1 MANLRSKKMLSNNFF
16 EDWILTGKPP
26 VSSNPY
32 LILDSRVLDYILYK
46 REIRI
51 EGTFEQ
57 KAQRIFEID
66 QEEPEW
72 FESVKRLNFIRIN
85 SDIEIEKLY
94 AFGALN
100 GISFKRAFDEDG
112 KKFSKLDI
120 IGYIRFHLILIDLN
134 LSQNHYSEWLDSVT
148 VRFITIL
155 GSYLKIQESVLK
167 NLLKFININTFRRV
181 IKLRS
186 LKEINKDKN
195 YQRFLKISNSENIK
209 LIESLYSIE
218 RTPVNWLEIIKNEIY
233 YPFEEF
239 LLECDINKPEE
250 IIKKLEIII
259 PLPISQSLEDPT
271 KIIKNY
277 VRNNISH
284 YRNFYE
290 RRDFKKLS
298 IEEICKFSNMEIER
312 YISSMSDKEIFST
325 FKIYIPYVTRNELVQ
340 RIIRAIRF
348 NSFFFPIE
356 LNYEKS
362 INKTTFFM
370 YEDIREINF
379 CICFGT
385 INKFYTYEIEDL
397 VNAFYRDNETGI
409 IDFRRPDNIELT
421 FYDENI
427 YELSDLIKILNS
439 TENII
444 NIYRKI
450 NQDTEWFQKLLE
462 IPKPLNEINKLFYN
476 INEVIIDRLDKL
488 KQDNEIRNKFITFE
502 TLQKELIREF
512 LINVFYTSMY
522 MRRWLGPGDP
532 YPLREENTLKDIS
545 PDELVQ
551 KQGSVVNK
559 ILEKMDRETYKFCME
574 LPGCYYNKG
583 NFSVGLFNFEK
594 IWTESVMKGEKCIRV
609 SSNSLLG
616 ISIHFLR
623 ILFRQSIPDVDI
635 REIDKI
641 V

>member
-1 MANLRSKKMLSNNFF
+1 
-16 EDWILTGKPP
+16 
-26 VSSNPY
+26 
-32 LILDSRVLDYILYK
+32 
-46 REIRI
+46 
-51 EGTFEQ
+51 
-57 KAQRIFEID
+57 
-66 QEEPEW
+66 
-72 FESVKRLNFIRIN
+72 
-85 SDIEIEKLY
+85 
-94 AFGALN
+94 
-100 GISFKRAFDEDG
+100 
-112 KKFSKLDI
+112 
-120 IGYIRFHLILIDLN
+120 
-134 LSQNHYSEWLDSVT
+134 
-148 VRFITIL
+148 
-155 GSYLKIQESVLK
+155 
-167 NLLKFININTFRRV
+167 
-181 IKLRS
+181 
-186 LKEINKDKN
+186 
-195 YQRFLKISNSENIK
+195 
-209 LIESLYSIE
+209 
-218 RTPVNWLEIIKNEIY
+218 
-233 YPFEEF
+233 
-239 LLECDINKPEE
+239 PEE

-277 VRNNISH
+277 IKNNISH

-409 IDFRRPDNIELT
+409 INFRRPDNIELT
-421 FYDENI
+421 FCDENI

-439 TENII
+439 TENIV

-450 NQDTEWFQKLLE
+450 NQDIEWFQKLLE
-462 IPKPLNEINKLFYN
+462 IPKPLDEINKLFYN
-476 INEVIIDRLDKL
+476 IDEVIIDRFDKL

-522 MRRWLGPGDP
+522 MRRWLGPGNP
-532 YPLREENTLKDIS
+532 YPLREENTFKNIS

-551 KQGSVVNK
+551 KQGCVVNK

-574 LPGCYYNKG
+574 LPDCYYSKG
-583 NFSVGLFNFEK
+583 NFLVGFFNFEK
-594 IWTESVMKGEKCIRV
+594 IWTESVMKGERCIRV

-623 ILFRQSIPDVDI
+623 ILFRQTIPNVDI